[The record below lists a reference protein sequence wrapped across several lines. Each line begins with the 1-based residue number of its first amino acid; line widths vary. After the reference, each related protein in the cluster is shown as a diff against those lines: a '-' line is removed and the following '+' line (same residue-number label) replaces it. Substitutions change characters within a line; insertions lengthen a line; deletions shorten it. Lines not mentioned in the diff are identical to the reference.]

1 MILSHRLRAAAGNSG
16 GGIFGDIKSLATS
29 LGSATVPSP
38 SNLQSIQSLIEA
50 QNSAF
55 NVFAVIGKDACV
67 EDLTINTVAGG
78 KGTHTGLG
86 INVNSSSSNP
96 ANIVST
102 GNTIVDMDGGSA
114 EGLSVIDGKKWMAMA
129 QFDGTNFDGI
139 LIWVFI
145 GTGGNGQ
152 YGSVNTSGTQFQGT
166 STSNK
171 GRYQLWAD
179 LDAGNTTFKVRDIF
193 YPAGDEGSDLFNIHP
208 IAIDPS
214 GTIYSNTTAGKV
226 GWNFSNNSEADS
238 TGYRNNHSPPEFS
251 KDDGIFGF
259 AIPTGTNSSYS
270 DGDGGSYDPFD
281 VDGQES
287 VNQSTHPAFGMGNQN
302 AGDNSCN
309 FVFWN
314 GTKAGDNNLT
324 NHVGFLFSGDA

>member
-1 MILSHRLRAAAGNSG
+1 VRSHRLRAAAGNSG
-16 GGIFGDIKSLATS
+16 ATIFGDIKSLATS

-55 NVFAVIGKDACV
+55 NVFAVIGYQNCA

-139 LIWVFI
+139 LLWIFI
-145 GTGGNGQ
+145 GGSV
-152 YGSVNTSGTQFQGT
+152 GSVNESGTQHQGT
-166 STSNK
+166 STANK
-171 GRYQLWAD
+171 GRQSLWSGTG
-179 LDAGNTTFKVRDIF
+179 LVKVRDIF
-193 YPAGDEGSDLFNIHP
+193 YPAGDEGSDLLNIYP

-238 TGYRNNHSPPEFS
+238 TGYRSTHSPPEFS

-270 DGDGGSYDPFD
+270 EGDGGSYDPFD
-281 VDGQES
+281 VDGAEG

-324 NHVGFLFSGDA
+324 NHVGFVFSGDA

>member
-1 MILSHRLRAAAGNSG
+1 MRSHRLRAAAGNSG

-55 NVFAVIGKDACV
+55 NVFAVIGRNACA
-67 EDLTINTVAGG
+67 EDCSRTTVAGG
-78 KGTHTGLG
+78 KRTHTGKG
-86 INVNSSSSNP
+86 FNANSSSSN
-96 ANIVST
+96 IIST
-102 GNTIVDMDGGSA
+102 GNEIVDMDGGSS
-114 EGLSVIDGKKWMAMA
+114 EGLSAIDGKKWMAMA

-152 YGSVNTSGTQFQGT
+152 YGSVNTSGTQYQGT
-166 STSNK
+166 STSDK

-193 YPAGDEGSDLFNIHP
+193 YPSGDEFSDMFNIHP

-226 GWNFSNNSEADS
+226 GWNFSNNSNS
-238 TGYRNNHSPPEFS
+238 SSGGYRTADNTLAQ
-251 KDDGIFGF
+251 DDGIFAFG
-259 AIPTGTNSSYS
+259 IPTGTNESYS
-270 DGDGGSYDPFD
+270 DGDGSSSQGVDPFIENN
-281 VDGQES
+281 VS
-287 VNQSTHPAFGMGNQN
+287 LKPTFGMGNR
-302 AGDNSCN
+302 NSNDDSCD
-309 FVFWN
+309 FVYWN
-314 GTKAGDNNLT
+314 GTKTPSSGEIS
-324 NHVGFLFSGDA
+324 NHLGFVFSGDA